1 MSAGRLYLIP
11 NTLGNTPSNNTIP
24 EEVLAVI
31 RRLDLLYVENIQ
43 SASRYLQWIGNT
55 VPEYN
60 IDFFP
65 LDKHTSAIDA
75 HDYLKPL
82 LSGRDGGIISEAG
95 CPGVADPG
103 SVLVKLA
110 HSRGIEVHPLVGPSS
125 ILLALMASGF
135 NGQQFAFHGY
145 LPIDKSERK
154 KKITE
159 LENES
164 RTKDQ
169 TQIFM
174 EAPHRN
180 TDLFKALLNHCRDE
194 SRLCVAAD
202 LTLPGQ
208 YIQSKS
214 LAEWRSTELPDLHK
228 RPAIF
233 LLYWK

>member
-24 EEVLAVI
+24 DEVLQII
-31 RRLDLLYVENIQ
+31 RKLDLLYVENIQ
-43 SASRYLQWIGNT
+43 SASRYLKWVEDT
-55 VPEYN
+55 VPEYK

-65 LDKHTSAIDA
+65 LDKHTSPIDA
-75 HDYLKPL
+75 HDYLKPIL
-82 LSGRDGGIISEAG
+82 AGRDGGIISEAG
-95 CPGVADPG
+95 CPGIADPG
-103 SVLVKLA
+103 SVLVQLA
-110 HSRGIEVHPLVGPSS
+110 HSRGVEVYPLVGPSS

-145 LPIDKSERK
+145 LPIDKNERK
-154 KKITE
+154 QKITE

-164 RTKDQ
+164 RNRNQ

-180 TDLFKALLNHCRDE
+180 MELLKAVIQHGRDD

-202 LTLPGQ
+202 LTLPTQ
-208 YIQSKS
+208 EITSKGIGD
-214 LAEWRSTELPDLHK
+214 WKNSTLPDLHK

-233 LLYWK
+233 LLFWK

>member
-1 MSAGRLYLIP
+1 MSRGRLYLIP
-11 NTLGNTPSNNTIP
+11 NTLGKTTVNNTIP
-24 EEVLAVI
+24 EEVLQVI

-43 SASRYLQWIGNT
+43 SASRFLNWVGGT

-60 IDFFP
+60 IDFYP
-65 LDKHTSAIDA
+65 LDKRTSAVDA
-75 HDYLKPL
+75 HDYLKPI

-103 SVLVKLA
+103 SVLVRLA
-110 HSRGIEVHPLVGPSS
+110 HSRGVEVHPMVGPSS

-145 LPIDKSERK
+145 LPIDHKERK
-154 KKITE
+154 KRITE
-159 LENES
+159 LEQES
-164 RTKDQ
+164 RSKDQ

-180 TDLFKALLNHCRDE
+180 NELLKALVGQCGKESRICTATDLSLAGQEVHCR
-194 SRLCVAAD
+194 S
-202 LTLPGQ
+202 
-208 YIQSKS
+208 I
-214 LAEWRSTELPDLHK
+214 AEWKVSKLPDLHK
-228 RPAIF
+228 RPTIF